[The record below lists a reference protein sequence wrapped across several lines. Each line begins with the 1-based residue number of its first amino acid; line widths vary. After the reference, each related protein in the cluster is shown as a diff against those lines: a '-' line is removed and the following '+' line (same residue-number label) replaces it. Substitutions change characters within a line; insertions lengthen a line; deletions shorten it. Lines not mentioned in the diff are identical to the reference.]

1 MKLRGFSEWRA
12 WSNGQW
18 AYAATLTLLIL
29 AAFAIVIGG
38 SSSGASGSPDDVS
51 QRIVDNSPSVTDIR
65 DCYVDRTEL
74 NSTSGGDDQYFLCRV
89 LFAKAKGD
97 LLLLEDYGYGG
108 EWHDACFRLDDSDGK
123 IYEQVLYF
131 FGDNVTGSFLWPV
144 DQGAGD
150 CASDQ
155 GDRVT
160 TDGEREQVY

>member
-51 QRIVDNSPSVTDIR
+51 QRIVDNSPSVTEIG
-65 DCYVDRTEL
+65 DCYVDRTEI

-89 LFAKAKGD
+89 LFA
-97 LLLLEDYGYGG
+97 EDVVYGG
-108 EWHDACFRLDDSDGK
+108 SWHDACFRLDDSDGK
-123 IYEQVLYF
+123 LYEQTWSHFARL
-131 FGDNVTGSFLWPV
+131 VTLSERKRFKNAVPLFPV
-144 DQGAGD
+144 DGAEGD
-150 CASDQ
+150 CSSYQ
-155 GDRVT
+155 SGEML
-160 TDGEREQVY
+160 TDGLQGY